1 MHSRGFARR
10 AILLLL
16 FGTSLSACRK
26 PKAEREDLAIRNF
39 VAENSFARDFRK
51 IYPQSIG
58 FFTLF
63 ESEGGTTIWN
73 SKVGLHGR
81 YILRM
86 KMKVTLG
93 RSGVH
98 VERETPPEFTL
109 LEVASISK
117 ESDGGIRYRYRPD
130 SQLVFDSI
138 RWNLLVQAGGDLSS
152 IGVTPSA
159 EAPLPLFEEN
169 WNDF

>member
-1 MHSRGFARR
+1 MHPRGLARR
-10 AILLLL
+10 AILLVLVAA
-16 FGTSLSACRK
+16 SLSACRK
-26 PKAEREDLAIRNF
+26 PKAAREDAAIRNF
-39 VAENSFARDFRK
+39 EAENTFARDFRK
-51 IYPQSIG
+51 LYPQSIG

-63 ESEGGTTIWN
+63 DGEGGTSIWN

-86 KMKVTLG
+86 KMQVTLG

-98 VERETPPEFTL
+98 VERETPPEFAL
-109 LEVASISK
+109 LEVASITK
-117 ESDGGIRYRYRPD
+117 EADGGIRYKYRSD

-138 RWNLLVQAGGDLSS
+138 RWNLLVHAGGDLSA

-169 WNDF
+169 WPDF